1 MIMNITKAKV
11 YLIPAAV
18 CLLGIIA
25 LLYYYFFTGF
35 STCEKTEYL
44 YIDESDTPETVFQKL
59 EPYASKHGMTAL
71 RTLLRHSNYAQHMR
85 TGRYVLEP
93 TDGVLTIGMQFASDS
108 QYFVG
113 DVKLRLVGAAD
124 GFDYAAA
131 YATGIEAASAAK
143 VARVEL
149 YDLNGQRIPVAKKG
163 IFVMKKYLSNG
174 DVVTEKVVK
183 P

>member
-1 MIMNITKAKV
+1 MEV
-11 YLIPAAV
+11 
-18 CLLGIIA
+18 
-25 LLYYYFFTGF
+25 
-35 STCEKTEYL
+35 
-44 YIDESDTPETVFQKL
+44 TV
-59 EPYASKHGMTAL
+59 
-71 RTLLRHSNYAQHMR
+71 
-85 TGRYVLEP
+85 

-131 YATGIEAASAAK
+131 YETGIEAASAAK